1 MLLWDRAAPLIVC
14 YFLAALLIPFLVKY
28 FRQRTF
34 YFAALMPFSALVW
47 TLSHTR
53 QAFGTG
59 SQGLAEFYQWSSA
72 LDLEIGFRLTGLSWL
87 MLIVINLVGALL
99 LVYCAQY
106 FSEDSPRLRQF
117 IAAFLGFAASMSGL
131 VLADHTMTL
140 YFFWEITTFSSFI
153 LIGHEAE
160 ERASR
165 AAARQAILVTTTGSL
180 SMFAGFVILGIM
192 PGGSFRISELL
203 TVLSSP
209 TALGTPIEPIA
220 AGSGLALILFAAVTK
235 SAIFPTHFWLPS
247 AMAAPT
253 PVSAFLHAA
262 AMVKAGIYLIA
273 RFAPAF
279 ARFPV
284 LIWAIV
290 ILGAVTMLLGGYAA
304 LRQTDLK
311 LVLAFGTVSQL
322 GFLTMLIG
330 SGSPQL
336 YLAGLCVLAAHST
349 FKSGLFLT
357 TGTIEKQTGTREFP
371 SLCGLGERS
380 RTLAVCALAGI
391 LSMSGIP
398 ITSGYLGKEHAIT
411 ALVGSADNR
420 QSAVVLAVLIVGS
433 ALTFAYSLRYFWGAF
448 SHKHD
453 REGTCPHRQKLRAT
467 GKTLTIIPGV
477 LTGLSLF
484 LGFLPGVLDHFL
496 RQTAIQSYEQDPGN
510 LHLWSGI
517 LPALVTVVIL
527 AAGFVLFWKRARL
540 ARVQRR
546 LAFSPRWSAQGLYSR
561 TIRSLEHGAAW
572 ITGKV
577 QTGSLPAD
585 LSVIF
590 TVSVVA
596 TGICLL
602 GINDMHSW
610 HFADSFGQAFIC
622 FALIGMAAI
631 CVASQ
636 RRLNAVLALSA
647 CGAAV
652 AAVYVLQGA
661 PDLALTQLVVEA
673 VTLTLF
679 LLVLRRLPARFSR
692 RVSRWAPGYRI
703 LIAAACGVG
712 IVLLG
717 LSTSSA
723 RIHEP
728 VSNLVT
734 TEGSIF
740 AGGQNLV
747 NILLVDVRA
756 WDTVGE
762 LSVLLVAATGVTA
775 LIYLRG
781 LSTALAR
788 SHRERRHR
796 LLMRAQRR
804 RGHLREISAGPQQTW
819 LAVTTL
825 ISPRRRSILLEVS
838 TRILYHTLLLVSL
851 WLLFIGHNNP
861 GGGFIG
867 GMVAGIGITIRYF
880 AGGRFEL
887 LEAVPARPGGIIA
900 VGMTTAVVS
909 ALIPLAFGYTIL
921 QSVEAHLDLG
931 ILGELHFT
939 SAMGLDIGVYL
950 LVIGVVLDLLQSLG
964 SEIDRQGESAGHQL
978 PEADIT
984 GRQDPKDQAA
994 SLPDNDEETL
1004 DSSSANKEKDLV
1016 QTSLSASKPQEEKR

>member
-1 MLLWDRAAPLIVC
+1 M
-14 YFLAALLIPFLVKY
+14 
-28 FRQRTF
+28 
-34 YFAALMPFSALVW
+34 
-47 TLSHTR
+47 
-53 QAFGTG
+53 
-59 SQGLAEFYQWSSA
+59 
-72 LDLEIGFRLTGLSWL
+72 
-87 MLIVINLVGALL
+87 
-99 LVYCAQY
+99 
-106 FSEDSPRLRQF
+106 
-117 IAAFLGFAASMSGL
+117 
-131 VLADHTMTL
+131 
-140 YFFWEITTFSSFI
+140 
-153 LIGHEAE
+153 
-160 ERASR
+160 
-165 AAARQAILVTTTGSL
+165 
-180 SMFAGFVILGIM
+180 
-192 PGGSFRISELL
+192 
-203 TVLSSP
+203 
-209 TALGTPIEPIA
+209 
-220 AGSGLALILFAAVTK
+220 
-235 SAIFPTHFWLPS
+235 
-247 AMAAPT
+247 
-253 PVSAFLHAA
+253 
-262 AMVKAGIYLIA
+262 
-273 RFAPAF
+273 
-279 ARFPV
+279 
-284 LIWAIV
+284 
-290 ILGAVTMLLGGYAA
+290 
-304 LRQTDLK
+304 
-311 LVLAFGTVSQL
+311 
-322 GFLTMLIG
+322 
-330 SGSPQL
+330 
-336 YLAGLCVLAAHST
+336 
-349 FKSGLFLT
+349 
-357 TGTIEKQTGTREFP
+357 
-371 SLCGLGERS
+371 
-380 RTLAVCALAGI
+380 
-391 LSMSGIP
+391 
-398 ITSGYLGKEHAIT
+398 
-411 ALVGSADNR
+411 
-420 QSAVVLAVLIVGS
+420 
-433 ALTFAYSLRYFWGAF
+433 
-448 SHKHD
+448 
-453 REGTCPHRQKLRAT
+453 
-467 GKTLTIIPGV
+467 
-477 LTGLSLF
+477 
-484 LGFLPGVLDHFL
+484 
-496 RQTAIQSYEQDPGN
+496 EQ
-510 LHLWSGI
+510 
-517 LPALVTVVIL
+517 
-527 AAGFVLFWKRARL
+527 
-540 ARVQRR
+540 
-546 LAFSPRWSAQGLYSR
+546 
-561 TIRSLEHGAAW
+561 GAAW
-572 ITGKV
+572 VTGKV

-590 TVSVVA
+590 TVSAVA
-596 TGICLL
+596 TGVCLL

-631 CVASQ
+631 CVVAQ

-652 AAVYVLQGA
+652 AAIYVLQGA

-692 RVSRWAPGYRI
+692 RVSRWAPSYRL

-781 LSTALAR
+781 LSSALAS
-788 SHRERRHR
+788 SHRARRRR
-796 LLMRAQRR
+796 LLMRARRR
-804 RGHLREISAGPQQTW
+804 RGHLRKISAGPQQTW
-819 LAVTTL
+819 LAVATL

-838 TRILYHTLLLVSL
+838 TRILYHTLLLVSV

-900 VGMTTAVVS
+900 FGMTTAVVS

-984 GRQDPKDQAA
+984 GRLDPVDHAVG
-994 SLPDNDEETL
+994 LPDDEEETV
-1004 DSSSANKEKDLV
+1004 DAPSEEKEKNLV
-1016 QTSLSASKPQEEKR
+1016 HSVSVSKVQEAK

>member
-1 MLLWDRAAPLIVC
+1 
-14 YFLAALLIPFLVKY
+14 
-28 FRQRTF
+28 
-34 YFAALMPFSALVW
+34 
-47 TLSHTR
+47 
-53 QAFGTG
+53 
-59 SQGLAEFYQWSSA
+59 
-72 LDLEIGFRLTGLSWL
+72 
-87 MLIVINLVGALL
+87 
-99 LVYCAQY
+99 
-106 FSEDSPRLRQF
+106 
-117 IAAFLGFAASMSGL
+117 
-131 VLADHTMTL
+131 
-140 YFFWEITTFSSFI
+140 
-153 LIGHEAE
+153 
-160 ERASR
+160 
-165 AAARQAILVTTTGSL
+165 
-180 SMFAGFVILGIM
+180 
-192 PGGSFRISELL
+192 
-203 TVLSSP
+203 
-209 TALGTPIEPIA
+209 
-220 AGSGLALILFAAVTK
+220 
-235 SAIFPTHFWLPS
+235 
-247 AMAAPT
+247 
-253 PVSAFLHAA
+253 
-262 AMVKAGIYLIA
+262 
-273 RFAPAF
+273 
-279 ARFPV
+279 
-284 LIWAIV
+284 
-290 ILGAVTMLLGGYAA
+290 
-304 LRQTDLK
+304 
-311 LVLAFGTVSQL
+311 
-322 GFLTMLIG
+322 
-330 SGSPQL
+330 
-336 YLAGLCVLAAHST
+336 
-349 FKSGLFLT
+349 
-357 TGTIEKQTGTREFP
+357 
-371 SLCGLGERS
+371 
-380 RTLAVCALAGI
+380 
-391 LSMSGIP
+391 
-398 ITSGYLGKEHAIT
+398 
-411 ALVGSADNR
+411 
-420 QSAVVLAVLIVGS
+420 
-433 ALTFAYSLRYFWGAF
+433 
-448 SHKHD
+448 
-453 REGTCPHRQKLRAT
+453 
-467 GKTLTIIPGV
+467 
-477 LTGLSLF
+477 
-484 LGFLPGVLDHFL
+484 
-496 RQTAIQSYEQDPGN
+496 
-510 LHLWSGI
+510 
-517 LPALVTVVIL
+517 
-527 AAGFVLFWKRARL
+527 
-540 ARVQRR
+540 
-546 LAFSPRWSAQGLYSR
+546 
-561 TIRSLEHGAAW
+561 
-572 ITGKV
+572 
-577 QTGSLPAD
+577 
-585 LSVIF
+585 
-590 TVSVVA
+590 
-596 TGICLL
+596 
-602 GINDMHSW
+602 MHSW

-819 LAVTTL
+819 LAVATL

-1016 QTSLSASKPQEEKR
+1016 QTSLSAPEPQEAKR

>member
-1 MLLWDRAAPLIVC
+1 MILWDQSAPLILC
-14 YFLAALLIPFLVKY
+14 YFLATFLIPLLVKY
-28 FRQRTF
+28 FRQNTF
-34 YFAALMPFSALVW
+34 YLAALMPLGALGW
-47 TLSHTR
+47 TLAHTR
-53 QAFGTG
+53 QAFCSG
-59 SQGLAEFYQWSSA
+59 SEGLADFYQWSTS
-72 LDLEIGFRLTGLSWL
+72 LQLEIGFRLTGLSWL
-87 MLIVINLVGALL
+87 MLIVINLVGTLILL
-99 LVYCAQY
+99 YCAQY
-106 FSEDSPRLRQF
+106 FSADSPRLRQF

-203 TVLSSP
+203 TIFSSP
-209 TALGTPIEPIA
+209 SSLGSPVEPIA
-220 AGSGLALILFAAVTK
+220 AISGLALLIVAAVTK
-235 SAIFPTHFWLPS
+235 SAIFPTHFWLPA

-262 AMVKAGIYLIA
+262 AMVKAGIYLLA

-279 ARFPV
+279 ARFPI
-284 LIWAIV
+284 LTWTIV
-290 ILGAVTMLLGGYAA
+290 TLGAITMLLGGYAA

-330 SGSPQL
+330 SGNPQL

-357 TGTIEKQTGTREFP
+357 TGTIEKQTSTREFP

-380 RTLAVCALAGI
+380 RKLAICALAGI

-398 ITSGYLGKEHAIT
+398 ITSGYLGKEHAIS
-411 ALVGSADNR
+411 ALLDISNGP
-420 QSAVVLAVLIVGS
+420 QSIAVFAVLIVGS

-453 REGTCPHRQKLRAT
+453 RKGNCPHRRKLRAT
-467 GKTLTIIPGV
+467 GKTLTIIPGM
-477 LTGLSLF
+477 LTGLSLL
-484 LGFLPGVLDHFL
+484 LGFLPSTLDNFL
-496 RQTAIQSYEQDPGN
+496 GQTTIQTYGKDPGN

-517 LPALVTVVIL
+517 LPVLVTALIL
-527 AAGFVLFWKRARL
+527 AAGAGLFWQRARL
-540 ARVQRR
+540 ARLQRR
-546 LAFSPRWSAQGLYSR
+546 LSFSPRWSAQGVYSR
-561 TIRSLEHGAAW
+561 TIRGLERGAAW
-572 ITGKV
+572 VTGKV

-590 TVSVVA
+590 TVSAAAAGV
-596 TGICLL
+596 CLL
-602 GINDMHSW
+602 AIKDMHSW

-622 FALIGMAAI
+622 LALIGMAAI
-631 CVASQ
+631 CVFSQ

-692 RVSRWAPGYRI
+692 RLSRWAPGYRLLMAI
-703 LIAAACGVG
+703 ACGVG
-712 IVLLG
+712 IVLVG

-781 LSTALAR
+781 LSTTLAHSQR
-788 SHRERRHR
+788 ARRHK
-796 LLMRAQRR
+796 LLAQARHR
-804 RGHLREISAGPQQTW
+804 QDRSEETSTAPQQTW
-819 LAVTTL
+819 LAVATL

-838 TRILYHTLLLVSL
+838 TRILFHTLLLVSI
-851 WLLFIGHNNP
+851 WLLFIGHNHP

-867 GMVAGIGITIRYF
+867 GMVAGIAINIRYF

-887 LEAVPARPGGIIA
+887 LEAVPARPGGVISI
-900 VGMTTAVVS
+900 GMTIAVVS
-909 ALIPLAFGYTIL
+909 ALVPLAFGYTVL
-921 QSVEAHLDLG
+921 QSVEAHLRLG

-978 PEADIT
+978 PEIDIT
-984 GRQDPKDQAA
+984 GQEDPV
-994 SLPDNDEETL
+994 DEPEALAT
-1004 DSSSANKEKDLV
+1004 AKNK
-1016 QTSLSASKPQEEKR
+1016 TSPKFREAQQ